1 MELLLLIALLLSI
14 MSRLASAILSER
26 ISYSFAG
33 SNNYYLHALL
43 PAEQVAYIGAL
54 QADGAKV
61 VRLWGMSLLLTHFH
75 CLKVQIV
82 FT

>member
-14 MSRLASAILSER
+14 TSRLASAIPSETT
-26 ISYSFAG
+26 SYSFAG

-43 PAEQVAYIGAL
+43 PEEQAAYIETL

-75 CLKVQIV
+75 CLKV
-82 FT
+82 